1 MKMLTKRIVVKLLV
15 EGQQLVKYRKFTERK
30 RIAGD
35 PVSTVGVLEDTK
47 LDEFYI
53 CALNTISPDMVK
65 SMTDKIYTP
74 VTAAGS
80 IHCIEQV
87 DQLIKGS
94 GVDKVV
100 IKRLKLAEEVAKR
113 YGSQA
118 VIKAIDY
125 HNECVED
132 VPDCYGEVILTS
144 IDRDG
149 MGTGFDLK
157 ALKRKW
163 RIPVILAG
171 GCGALFH
178 VKEAFDAGADGVCIS
193 SMFFFSDKNPIKLR
207 SWLISSGVNVRA

>member
-1 MKMLTKRIVVKLLV
+1 M
-15 EGQQLVKYRKFTERK
+15 G
-30 RIAGD
+30 
-35 PVSTVGVLEDTK
+35 TVR
-47 LDEFYI
+47 
-53 CALNTISPDMVK
+53 PDMVK
-65 SMTDKIYTP
+65 AMTEKIYTP

-100 IKRLKLAEEVAKR
+100 IRRPKLAEEVAKR

-118 VIKAIDY
+118 VVKAIDY
-125 HNECVED
+125 HNQCVED
-132 VPDCYGEVILTS
+132 VHDCYGEVILTS

-157 ALKRKW
+157 AMNRKW
-163 RIPVILAG
+163 KVPVILAG

-178 VKEAFDAGADGVCIS
+178 VKEAFEAGADGVCIS

-207 SWLISSGVNVRA
+207 SWLISGGVNVRA